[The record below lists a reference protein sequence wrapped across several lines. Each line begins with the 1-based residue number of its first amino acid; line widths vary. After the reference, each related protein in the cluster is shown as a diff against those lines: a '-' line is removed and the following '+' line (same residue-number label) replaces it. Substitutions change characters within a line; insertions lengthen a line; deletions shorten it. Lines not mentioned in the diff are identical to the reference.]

1 MSRTE
6 TDTHGRLLEAATR
19 LFSERG
25 FRKVTVRQI
34 CQAADANVAAV
45 NYHFQ
50 DKTGL
55 YRAVLE
61 RGIALIRETTE
72 LSQRVPEGTTA
83 PEDRLR
89 VFIQTVIERMMRS
102 GTDGWLARI
111 LRQELANPTPELDS
125 LVERAIRPRLR
136 VLAGLVGEV
145 LECPVDDAR
154 VYLGVA
160 SIQSQ
165 ILQLTGR
172 HPLAERFHWRR
183 HWTAEDVGRH
193 IADFSIAG
201 LRAIREPKKK

>member
-1 MSRTE
+1 MSRSD
-6 TDTHGRLLEAATR
+6 TDTHDRLLAVATR

-25 FRKVTVRQI
+25 FRRVTVRQI

-61 RGIALIRETTE
+61 RGIALMRETTE
-72 LSQRVPEGTTA
+72 LSQQAPDGTAA
-83 PEDRLR
+83 PEERLR
-89 VFIQTVIERMMRS
+89 LFICVVIARMMRS
-102 GTDGWLARI
+102 GTDSWLARI
-111 LRQELANPTPELDS
+111 LGHELADPTPEFDA
-125 LVERAIRPRLR
+125 LVDRAIKPRLR
-136 VLAGLVGEV
+136 VLSELVATV
-145 LECPVDDAR
+145 LGCAHDDPR

-172 HPLAERFHWRR
+172 HPLAERLHWRR
-183 HWTAEDVGRH
+183 HWTAEDIGAH
-193 IADFSIAG
+193 IAAFSIAG
-201 LRAIREPKKK
+201 LHALRERKKK

>member
-6 TDTHGRLLEAATR
+6 TDTHERLIEAATR

-25 FRKVTVRQI
+25 FRQVTVRQI

-45 NYHFQ
+45 NYHFH

-61 RGIALIRETTE
+61 RGIALMRETTE
-72 LSQRVPEGTTA
+72 LSQRVPEGTA
-83 PEDRLR
+83 GPEERLR

-111 LRQELANPTPELDS
+111 LRHELADPTPELDA
-125 LVERAIRPRLR
+125 LVDRAIRPRMR
-136 VLAGLVGEV
+136 VLAGLVAEV
-145 LECPVDDAR
+145 LGCPADDAR

-172 HPLAERFHWRR
+172 HPLADRLHWRR
-183 HWTAEDVGRH
+183 HWAAEDIGSH
-193 IADFSIAG
+193 IAAFSIAG
-201 LRAIREPKKK
+201 LGAIREWKKK